1 MAAESAYVKTNIMGV
16 IQLRDGTGTPVTL
29 NMSYD
34 KGDLSC
40 GPLADK
46 LNEEVA
52 IERRGK
58 FVSLAHAARIYPD
71 LSFTAFVG
79 NIVGSST
86 SAPGTPTEFLT
97 KLGAYSANVST
108 LGSGTA
114 MPYTVDVR
122 LTIEGTNFGDTA
134 DETFTAEDVRCRISF
149 SESADGYSISV
160 TGKVYGSVI
169 AVNSANT
176 VTFAQIS

>member
-1 MAAESAYVKTNIMGV
+1 VTCPAAPSPTSSTRRSRSSAGASSSAS
-16 IQLRDGTGTPVTL
+16 RTP
-29 NMSYD
+29 
-34 KGDLSC
+34 
-40 GPLADK
+40 
-46 LNEEVA
+46 
-52 IERRGK
+52 R
-58 FVSLAHAARIYPD
+58 
-71 LSFTAFVG
+71 AFVG